1 MELTRSV
8 QMLFAV
14 FSVFTVCYVSR
25 SIYDVTVEPTLD
37 FPNLFS
43 GVTLPLLW
51 DLLPISLMFL
61 YHWKNMK
68 N

>member
-1 MELTRSV
+1 
-8 QMLFAV
+8 MLFAV

-37 FPNLFS
+37 FSNLFS